1 MNKTLL
7 DRWLLIKGLKR
18 QRVYKSVFSTEVKT
32 CNRNRET
39 NGPSIRSKEKNN
51 FWIDHLFRDF
61 ICRKTKKSKTE
72 NCTACSFTRIFHLFI
87 CYITEI
93 NLQCLLKFERLAL
106 ILHPL

>member
-1 MNKTLL
+1 MVTNKK
-7 DRWLLIKGLKR
+7 IKTTESLQMR
-18 QRVYKSVFSTEVKT
+18 FSNEVKP